1 MSVKS
6 HVGQVCLAMMVKNE
20 EKTILKSLNSCKNV
34 VTRVKIYDTGST
46 DDTLNIIQQFKS
58 ENPGLDVQ
66 VIEGEFVDFAT
77 SRNVLLDF
85 VDLDLNIKFALLLDS
100 NDELQGQD
108 EFNKFVQGESEK
120 TRENSQYYC
129 SGYLLRQKWFS
140 GASVDTYFNVRFIR
154 VRHGWRY
161 KSPVHEYIA
170 STAENENISIRVE
183 NPAIALYQ
191 DRTNDCE
198 SSFKRFS
205 RDKDILLKEHLKN
218 PNDPRTCFY
227 LAQTYGSL
235 GMHNDAYYFY
245 KLRLDLGGYDEEVY
259 HSYQRL
265 GEIAHTLNMDSSVA
279 IGWWTKALEHTRR
292 VEPAV
297 KIATYYLENN
307 VKFYLA
313 AAYTNMAI
321 QMDFPT
327 HCNLFIN
334 RMDYDY
340 TRYHLDG
347 RAQYYVGNYKQGMD
361 SCKKAIEYNENI
373 INPLEES
380 IRLMVNEYIKHMMSI
395 NPKNMN
401 NILSCVVLAQTG
413 NIQRIEKFCQLLNEG
428 EGGDDVDD
436 IDCSPEYIDV
446 AKRGDIKK
454 TMENCQTLVNYL
466 QNEIKAGGGDNESVQ
481 KKCQHVQQCIEKLT
495 NLAIYSLQTLVKT
508 DTIANQIMKKIGIQ
522 TTQKNM
528 YVTKLNVDKTN
539 LKFYIDKMDEIKKQK
554 KIGEIDNLLKDVEKE
569 LDEQH
574 RAQAQAQAQ
583 AQARARSQAQSL
595 KNKKKNKKTK

>member
-6 HVGQVCLAMMVKNE
+6 HVGKVCLAMMVKNE
-20 EKTILKSLNSCKNV
+20 EKTILKSLNSCKRV
-34 VTRVKIYDTGST
+34 VTHVKIYDTGST
-46 DDTLNIIQQFKS
+46 DNTLNIIQQFKIDNS
-58 ENPGLDVQ
+58 DIDVQ

-85 VDLDLNIKFALLLDS
+85 VDLDLNIDFALLLDS
-100 NDELQGQD
+100 NDELQGHD
-108 EFNKFVQGESEK
+108 EFNLFVNGESKK

-140 GASVDTYFNVRFIR
+140 GGSVDTYFNVRFIR

-183 NPAIALYQ
+183 NPAITLYQ

-218 PNDPRTCFY
+218 PNDSRTCFY

-235 GMHNDAYYFY
+235 GMNNEAYYFY
-245 KLRLDLGGYDEEVY
+245 KLRLDLGGYEEEIY

-265 GEIAHTLNMDSSVA
+265 GEIAHTLNMDSSVS

-347 RAQYYVGNYKQGMD
+347 RAQYYIGNYKQGMD

-380 IRLMVNEYIKHMMSI
+380 IRLMVNEYIKHMMNI

-401 NILSCVVLAQTG
+401 NILNCVALAQTG
-413 NIQRIEKFCQLLNEG
+413 NIQRIDKFCTLLCE
-428 EGGDDVDD
+428 DDAIHD
-436 IDCSPEYIDV
+436 IDCSLEYIDV

-454 TMENCQTLVNYL
+454 TMENCQSLVNYL
-466 QNEIKAGGGDNESVQ
+466 QTEIKSGGGGDDVQ
-481 KKCQHVQQCIEKLT
+481 KKCQHVQECIEKLT
-495 NLAIYSLQTLVKT
+495 NLAIYSLQSLVKT
-508 DTIANQIMKKIGIQ
+508 DSIANQMMKNIGIQ

-528 YVTKLNVDKTN
+528 YITKLNVDKGN
-539 LKFYIDKMDEIKKQK
+539 LKYYVDKIHEIRKQK
-554 KIGEIDNLLKDVEKE
+554 KMGEIDNLLKDIEQE
-569 LDEQH
+569 LDK
-574 RAQAQAQAQ
+574 QAQIQTQ
-583 AQARARSQAQSL
+583 KAQSSS
-595 KNKKKNKKTK
+595 KNKKKTKKKTK

>member
-1 MSVKS
+1 MSVKFQL
-6 HVGQVCLAMMVKNE
+6 GQVCLAMMVKNE
-20 EKTILKSLNSCKNV
+20 EKTILKSLNSCKRV
-34 VTRVKIYDTGST
+34 VTHVKIYDTGST
-46 DDTLNIIQQFKS
+46 DDTLNIIQQFKT
-58 ENPGLDVQ
+58 ENPKLDVQ

-85 VDLDLNIKFALLLDS
+85 VDLDMNIQFALLLDS
-100 NDELQGQD
+100 NDELQGPD
-108 EFNKFVQGESEK
+108 EFNLFVKGESEK

-140 GASVDTYFNVRFIR
+140 GGSVDTYFNVRFIR

-183 NPAIALYQ
+183 NPAINLYQ

-198 SSFKRFS
+198 SSFRRFS
-205 RDKDILLKEHLKN
+205 RDKDILLREHLKN
-218 PNDPRTCFY
+218 PDDSRTCFY

-235 GMHNDAYYFY
+235 GMHNEAYYYY
-245 KLRLDLGGYDEEVY
+245 KLRLDLGGYDEEIY
-259 HSYQRL
+259 HSCQRL

-279 IGWWTKALEHTRR
+279 IGWWMKALEHTRR

-347 RAQYYVGNYKQGMD
+347 RAQYYIGNYKQGMN

-380 IRLMVNEYIKHMMSI
+380 IRLLVNDYIKHMI
-395 NPKNMN
+395 NLNPKNMN
-401 NILSCVVLAQTG
+401 NILNCVTLAQTG
-413 NIQRIEKFCQLLNEG
+413 NLQRIEKFCSSSSGDSG
-428 EGGDDVDD
+428 ELDN
-436 IDCSPEYIDV
+436 IDCPPEYLDV
-446 AKRGDIKK
+446 AKQGNIKK
-454 TMENCQTLVNYL
+454 TMENCQALVNYL
-466 QNEIKAGGGDNESVQ
+466 QSEIKEGGEGVQ
-481 KKCQHVQQCIEKLT
+481 QKCQHVQECIDKLT
-495 NLAIYSLQTLVKT
+495 NLAIYSLQSLVKI
-508 DTIANQIMKKIGIQ
+508 DSMAIQMMKNIGIQ

-528 YVTKLNVDKTN
+528 YTTKLNVDKTN
-539 LKFYIDKMDEIKKQK
+539 LKFYVDKLDEIRKQK
-554 KIGEIDNLLKDVEKE
+554 KMSEFDNLLKDVEKE
-569 LDEQH
+569 LEQQTREQAQT
-574 RAQAQAQAQ
+574 RAQV
-583 AQARARSQAQSL
+583 RSGGGGG
-595 KNKKKNKKTK
+595 KKKKTKKKTR

>member
-1 MSVKS
+1 MSDI
-6 HVGQVCLAMMVKNE
+6 GQVCLAMMVKNE
-20 EKTILKSLNSCKNV
+20 EKTVLKSLNSCKHV
-34 VTRVKIYDTGST
+34 VTHVKIYDTGST
-46 DDTLNIIQQFKS
+46 DDTLNIIQQFKT
-58 ENPGLDVQ
+58 ENPNIDVQ

-100 NDELQGQD
+100 NDELQGHD
-108 EFNKFVQGESEK
+108 EFNAFVKGESEK

-140 GASVDTYFNVRFIR
+140 GGSIDTYFNVRFIR

-170 STAENENISIRVE
+170 STTENENISIRVE
-183 NPAIALYQ
+183 NPAINLYQ

-218 PNDPRTCFY
+218 PEDSRTCFY

-235 GMHNDAYYFY
+235 GMHNEAYYFY
-245 KLRLDLGGYDEEVY
+245 KLRLDLGGYDEEIY

-265 GEIAHTLNMDSSVA
+265 GEIAHTLNMDSSVS

-307 VKFYLA
+307 IKFYLA

-361 SCKKAIEYNENI
+361 SCKKAIEYTENI
-373 INPLEES
+373 VNPLTES
-380 IRLMVNEYIKHMMSI
+380 IRVMVNEYIQYMMNL

-401 NILSCVVLAQTG
+401 NILNCVALAQTG
-413 NIQRIEKFCQLLNEG
+413 NLQRIHKFCTLL
-428 EGGDDVDD
+428 DDTDVSFVDV
-436 IDCSPEYIDV
+436 SLEYIED

-454 TMENCQTLVNYL
+454 TMENCQSLVNYL
-466 QNEIKAGGGDNESVQ
+466 QTEIKEGGGESDVQ
-481 KKCQHVQQCIEKLT
+481 KKCQHLQECIDKLT
-495 NLAIYSLQTLVKT
+495 NLAIYSLQCLVKT
-508 DTIANQIMKKIGIQ
+508 DSITNQMMKNIGIQ
-522 TTQKNM
+522 TNQKNM
-528 YVTKLNVDKTN
+528 YITKLNVDKTN
-539 LKFYIDKMDEIKKQK
+539 LEYYVAKLEEIKKQK
-554 KIGEIDNLLKDVEKE
+554 KMDEIDNLLKDVEQE
-569 LDEQH
+569 LDKQT
-574 RAQAQAQAQ
+574 QAQQAQ
-583 AQARARSQAQSL
+583 QARTQAQQQG
-595 KNKKKNKKTK
+595 KKKKKKTR